1 MANILGISIGTR
13 NVGMAV
19 IRLRKLTDYRI
30 RTFAGKWTPAKCES
44 ILDIVETVIKQN
56 GITDITLKIPPKSHC
71 SENLDDLID
80 GIEELGKW
88 FHLEVHRCTIQDI
101 KLPYMGSE
109 RQGKQVMVAALI
121 EKYPELKK
129 EWHGS
134 KRAQAYNAK
143 LFEAIACAELALRAG
158 H

>member
-13 NVGMAV
+13 NVGLAV
-19 IRLRKLTDYRI
+19 IKLRKLTDYRI
-30 RTFAGKWTPAKCES
+30 RTFAGTWTQTKCES
-44 ILDIVETVIKQN
+44 IWDAVEMLIRHN
-56 GITDITLKIPPKSHC
+56 AITDITLKIPDPAHC
-71 SENLDDLID
+71 SENITELVD
-80 GIEELGKW
+80 GIKGLGEWCKI
-88 FHLEVHRCTIQDI
+88 EVHCCTIRDI
-101 KLPYMGSE
+101 KLPYTDSKKSS
-109 RQGKQVMVAALI
+109 KQIMVAALV

-129 EWHGS
+129 ACHTS

>member
-13 NVGMAV
+13 NVGLAV
-19 IRLRKLTDYRI
+19 IRLRRLTDYRI
-30 RTFAGKWTPAKCES
+30 RTFAGKWTPTKCEA
-44 ILDIVETVIKQN
+44 IFTVIEAVIKQN
-56 GITDITLKIPPKSHC
+56 SITDITLKIPPPSHC
-71 SENLDDLID
+71 SENIRELIN
-80 GIEELGKW
+80 GINELGRW
-88 FHLEVHRCTIQDI
+88 FHIEVHHCTIRDL
-101 KLPYMGSE
+101 KLPYAEKGN
-109 RQGKQVMVAALI
+109 KQIMVAALI

-129 EWHGS
+129 EWHGG